1 MQYSIG
7 FMHTFEG
14 GDALRA
20 DGFTDHATL
29 PDTLTFVKGDA
40 FAAWFK
46 DETRIV
52 LFEGPVGEVPA
63 WVKNRQKVHELVD
76 AWLDGVEFDG

>member
-1 MQYSIG
+1 MRYDIG
-7 FMHTFEG
+7 FMSGFMG
-14 GDALRA
+14 RDFAMSLRSDGDETTLTLTKG
-20 DGFTDHATL
+20 DGFQAW
-29 PDTLTFVKGDA
+29 LT
-40 FAAWFK
+40 
-46 DETRIV
+46 DETRIK